1 MPNNKEVFKIGSS
14 TSAGQE
20 VETNRRKTAGTS
32 ASPRRLGA
40 RENFSI
46 IAATVIKPNKREI
59 TASTRGTRPHY
70 PKSWK
75 SSQPAAADLMAF
87 GKATAGR
94 SKVVHHPSYSFG
106 HSLSFGVFFFFRY
119 CVYIIYVFII
129 LFVSYYVNYS
139 GLHVSFVVIL
149 SWIFASHNSA
159 SFHKVDKNKCVNI
172 FR

>member
-106 HSLSFGVFFFFRY
+106 HSLSFGVFFFLDTAFT
-119 CVYIIYVFII
+119 
-129 LFVSYYVNYS
+129 LFTS
-139 GLHVSFVVIL
+139 LSFCL
-149 SWIFASHNSA
+149 SRIMLITRDYTSHLL
-159 SFHKVDKNKCVNI
+159 
-172 FR
+172 